1 MHYLKRLSKV
11 KSVSSDSSKMLS
23 MLKGKKVL
31 VTSHRDPDGDCIGST
46 VAMTLALKQLGYEA
60 DALNLDEIPYRYTF
74 CDPKNLIYNLECI
87 PTRMHQVAVVLDSS
101 DLYRLGYDLK
111 KEFPKI
117 DTIINVDHHRSNDNF
132 GDLNMVEDTAAANC
146 EILFRILKKWDVQWN
161 SQIANALYTGITTD
175 TGSFKYESTSSET
188 LRIAASLIDYGADIN
203 IIRASIWENEPYN
216 RIQALSDVLEDI
228 KISKDGHIS
237 WIKISLEEIK
247 KHKLNNGDLE
257 SFVDYPRT
265 ITGVEVALFI
275 KEMEEGKLKVSVRTK
290 SCIDATKIASIFGGG
305 GHKRAAGFKVEG
317 RLDEQEEKII
327 ELVQQEVDKEY
338 QCMDSLT

>member
-1 MHYLKRLSKV
+1 MSK
-11 KSVSSDSSKMLS
+11 KSSEILS

-46 VAMTLALKQLGYEA
+46 VAMTLALKQLGFEA

-74 CDPKNLIYNLECI
+74 CDPSKLIYDIDHI
-87 PTRMHQVAVVLDSS
+87 PDRKHEVVVVLDSS
-101 DLYRLGYDLK
+101 DLNRLGYDMK
-111 KEFPKI
+111 KEFPRI
-117 DTIINVDHHRSNDNF
+117 HTIINIDHHRSNVGF
-132 GDLNMVEDTAAANC
+132 GDLNIVEDTASANC
-146 EILFRILKKWDVQWN
+146 EILFRILTEWEVQWN

-216 RIQALSDVLEDI
+216 RIRALSDVLDDL
-228 KISKDGHIS
+228 KITKDGRIS
-237 WIKISLEEIK
+237 WIKISLEEIQR
-247 KHKLNNGDLE
+247 HKLNNGDLE

-265 ITGVEVALFI
+265 VTGVEVALFI
-275 KEMEEGKLKVSVRTK
+275 KEMEMGKLKVSVRTK

-317 RLDEQEEKII
+317 KLDEQEQRII
-327 ELVQQEVDKEY
+327 KLVQEEVDKEY